1 MSFGKGIKIGNVIGT
16 GAMAVLL
23 KGTLVATD
31 QTVAVK
37 LLLPR
42 HMSNPEVAERFVR
55 EGETMALFQ
64 SPYLPKIHSL
74 GTTDSGQPY
83 IVMELLKG
91 CDLEDV
97 LRSPRRLSVREAV
110 TYVRDACEGVAVAH
124 EHGVVHRDI
133 KPSNLF
139 LAEEEDGSERVKLLD
154 FGIAKTLPG
163 LVGGKRTSTQLV
175 LGTSL
180 YMSPEQIQC
189 SANVDVGADIW
200 ALGVVLF
207 ELLTKRLPFEAPT
220 ALATMQA
227 VLRDRPPRI
236 SCDGDLTP
244 GLDAVVARCLEKD
257 PRDRYPSV
265 RALSRALEPYARPE
279 IDGPVYAVAVKASR
293 SRSSSSDRV
302 QRPTPATAATAATK
316 KVDREDQRSTLR
328 YGRRR

>member
-1 MSFGKGIKIGNVIGT
+1 MSFGDGIRVDKVIGT

-23 KGTLVATD
+23 RATLDATGE
-31 QTVAVK
+31 TVAVK

-55 EGETMALFQ
+55 EGETMASFA
-64 SPYLPKIHSL
+64 SPYLPKILSL

-91 CDLEDV
+91 ADLEDV

-110 TYVRDACEGVAVAH
+110 AYVRDACEGVAVAH
-124 EHGVVHRDI
+124 DHGVVHRDI

-139 LAEEEDGSERVKLLD
+139 LAEEADGTERVKLLD
-154 FGIAKTLPG
+154 FGIAKLSPG
-163 LVGGKRTSTQLV
+163 LARGKRTSTQLV
-175 LGTSL
+175 LGTSQ

-207 ELLTKRLPFEAPT
+207 ELMTKRVPFEAST

-227 VLRDRPPRI
+227 ILRERHPRI
-236 SCDGDLTP
+236 SCAGELPP
-244 GLDAVVARCLEKD
+244 GLVAVIDRCLEKVA
-257 PRDRYPSV
+257 RDRFPSV
-265 RALSRALEPYARPE
+265 RELSRALAPYAERE
-279 IDGPVYAVAVKASR
+279 ATGPVFAVAMKAAR
-293 SRSSSSDRV
+293 TRSSDAHRRV
-302 QRPTPATAATAATK
+302 TPRDGTPVVA
-316 KVDREDQRSTLR
+316 REDQRSTLR
-328 YGRRR
+328 YGRRS